1 MRVLVLIALFI
12 NLFLLAYGQGFFGVA
27 PSELGRGPTP
37 KPFFNH
43 ADIRIDTSTPKL

>member
-1 MRVLVLIALFI
+1 MRILVLLVLLA

-27 PSELGRGPTP
+27 PHDIGRTPSP

-43 ADIRIDTSTPKL
+43 ANIHVGPPSP

>member
-1 MRVLVLIALFI
+1 MRTLVFLLFLA

-27 PSELGRGPTP
+27 PHDLGRSPSP

-43 ADIRIDTSTPKL
+43 ANIQIAPQPPNN